1 MSRLRLPRFS
11 GIWIGTAILFLVGFI
26 VNPKTVS
33 ESSIYSMLPF
43 FAILAIASIG
53 QTLVVMQRGLDLSVP
68 GAVAAAAV
76 AFSKTANVQDDRVL
90 YGIVLALVVVAI
102 AGLISGIAVT
112 RFHVTP
118 LVATLA
124 VNALLLSF
132 TNWYSGGFP
141 TGAPDGI
148 NQFVLTKSFGVPN
161 LVIVAV
167 ALALVFAFLLRATV
181 FGRRFLAAGVN
192 PRAARAAGVPVQR
205 YVLGTYVVA
214 SLFYGIA
221 GIALAAYIK
230 TPPIYSGEAYLLG
243 TVAAVVLGGTSL
255 AGGVGSVIATMGG
268 ALFLSQLS
276 AIVLGVG
283 LPAAAQGVVQAI
295 AIVLV
300 VGGRNLDV
308 LGGWLRRPSAT
319 PMAPGATG
327 PPPGAS
333 GAGRPPAPE
342 SA

>member
-1 MSRLRLPRFS
+1 VRELRLPRFS
-11 GIWIGTAILFLVGFI
+11 GIWIGTAVLFAVGFLI
-26 VNPKTVS
+26 NPKTVS

-76 AFSKTANVQDDRVL
+76 AFSKTANVQDDRVV

-148 NQFVLTKSFGVPN
+148 NQFVLTKTVGVPN

-167 ALALVFAFLLRATV
+167 TLALIFAFLLRATV

-205 YVLGTYVVA
+205 YVMGTYVVA
-214 SLFYGIA
+214 SLFYGLA
-221 GIALAAYIK
+221 GILLAAYIK
-230 TPPIYSGEAYLLG
+230 TPPIYSGDAYLLG

-276 AIVLGVG
+276 AIVLGIG
-283 LPAAAQGVVQAI
+283 LPAAAQGVVQAV

-308 LGGWLRRPSAT
+308 LSSRLRRPTAPAPPSVPTT
-319 PMAPGATG
+319 PDV
-327 PPPGAS
+327 
-333 GAGRPPAPE
+333 GRPPAPE
-342 SA
+342 GV

>member
-1 MSRLRLPRFS
+1 MSRIRLPRFS
-11 GIWIGTAILFLVGFI
+11 GIWIGTAVLFLVGFL
-26 VNPKTVS
+26 VNPKTIS

-76 AFSKTANVQDDRVL
+76 AFSKTANVQDDRIA
-90 YGIVLALVVVAI
+90 YGIIVALLVVAT

-124 VNALLLSF
+124 VNALLLAF

-141 TGAPDGI
+141 TGAPDAI
-148 NQFVLTKSFGVPN
+148 NQFVLSKTLGVPN
-161 LVIVAV
+161 LVIIAL

-214 SLFYGIA
+214 SLFYGLA
-221 GIALAAYIK
+221 GVLLAAYIK
-230 TPPIYSGEAYLLG
+230 TPPIYSGDAYLLG

-255 AGGVGSVIATMGG
+255 AGGVGSVIATTGG

-276 AIVLGVG
+276 AIVLGIG
-283 LPAAAQGVVQAI
+283 LPAAAQGVIQAV

-300 VGGRNLDV
+300 VGGRNMGV
-308 LGGWLRRPSAT
+308 LASRFIRPRAT
-319 PMAPGATG
+319 PLPPARST
-327 PPPGAS
+327 PPPSTPSVGGPA
-333 GAGRPPAPE
+333 APE
-342 SA
+342 GA